1 MVNLLQENPEISV
14 DHELVQNSIFYKAVQ
29 HATELDISD
38 LNHFEF
44 NGAGDYALNMEF
56 LILTTKIAATSKTLY
71 SIDASNN
78 SLGEDALRFI
88 QALSPLANLQILNL
102 AYNQINNPT
111 R

>member
-56 LILTTKIAATSKTLY
+56 LILMSM
-71 SIDASNN
+71 SIKSVPLIRIK
-78 SLGEDALRFI
+78 SVPLEIKKLSHITLRFFNFLVKI
-88 QALSPLANLQILNL
+88 QI
-102 AYNQINNPT
+102 
-111 R
+111 